1 MMSPEDKAVADVP
14 ISRTRKKK
22 EDHARQKLGERL
34 VGLSEEQLERLDLPN
49 ELREAVSLARKTTQH
64 GARHRQVK
72 YVGALLRQVDTAP
85 IEKTLDDIARG
96 DYEKAYAFKKIESWR
111 DQLREENPAVV
122 EEILLACP
130 LAQRQQLTQLARN
143 AKKEFEGKKGV
154 KASRALFR
162 YLKEVSEN

>member
-1 MMSPEDKAVADVP
+1 MTPPEDQDAADAP

-22 EDHARQKLGERL
+22 DDHARQMLGERL
-34 VGLSEEQLERLDLPN
+34 VGLSVEQLERLGLSN
-49 ELREAVSLARKTTQH
+49 EVREAVSLACKTIPH

-72 YVGALLRQVDTAP
+72 HVGALLRQVDTAP
-85 IEKTLDDIARG
+85 IEKILDDIARG
-96 DYEKAYAFKKIESWR
+96 DYEKTLAFKKLETWR
-111 DQLREENPAVV
+111 DQLRAGNMTVV
-122 EEILLACP
+122 DEILSACP

-143 AKKEFEGKKGV
+143 AKKEFEGNKGV

>member
-1 MMSPEDKAVADVP
+1 MMHPEDQDATDLPA
-14 ISRTRKKK
+14 SRTRKKK
-22 EDHARQKLGERL
+22 EDHARQKFGERL
-34 VGLSEEQLERLDLPN
+34 VELSDEQLGRLDLPN
-49 ELREAVSLARKTTQH
+49 ELREAVSLARKTTPH

-85 IEKTLDDIARG
+85 IEKALEDIASG
-96 DYEKAYAFKKIESWR
+96 DYEKNLAFKKVEAWR
-111 DQLREENPAVV
+111 DQLREGNLTMV

-130 LAQRQQLTQLARN
+130 LALRQQLTQLARN

-162 YLKEVSEN
+162 YLKEISES